1 MKKSIKER
9 VTMLAMMAAMCVT
22 FTACGGD
29 SDDDGTPQVPTGP
42 TGSTEYVDPC
52 LDFGSSQNH
61 VKEYMSAFNWELN
74 ENSNEYT
81 LLYTNQAATVVINY
95 MFIGNDKGLGMVGVT
110 YTGGGDTKALGFKAE
125 IEKRYGITMKKVTNS
140 EDGTEYIYEGLAT
153 IGGKQVEIMM
163 NCYKQ
168 GINIIYALPD

>member
-1 MKKSIKER
+1 MGCAGRLKS
-9 VTMLAMMAAMCVT
+9 
-22 FTACGGD
+22 
-29 SDDDGTPQVPTGP
+29 
-42 TGSTEYVDPC
+42 
-52 LDFGSSQNH
+52 
-61 VKEYMSAFNWELN
+61 SAIPRE
-74 ENSNEYT
+74 EGKT
-81 LLYTNQAATVVINY
+81 QTCDA
-95 MFIGNDKGLGMVGVT
+95 
-110 YTGGGDTKALGFKAE
+110 GGGDAKALGFKAE

>member
-1 MKKSIKER
+1 MKRNFLYK
-9 VTMLAMMAAMCVT
+9 VMFLAMIAVVSMT

-29 SDDDGTPQVPTGP
+29 SDNDGTPQVPTGP

-52 LDFGSSQNH
+52 LDFGSSQSH
-61 VKEYMSAFNWELN
+61 VKEYMSGFNWELN

-95 MFIGNDKGLGMVGVT
+95 MFIGSGKGLGMVGVT
-110 YTGGGDTKALGFKAE
+110 YSSGGDTKALGFKAE

>member
-1 MKKSIKER
+1 MKRNFLYK
-9 VTMLAMMAAMCVT
+9 VMFLAIIAVVSMT

-52 LDFGSSQNH
+52 LDFGSSQSH
-61 VKEYMSAFNWELN
+61 IKEYMSGFNWELN

-81 LLYTNQAATVVINY
+81 LLYTNQTATVVINY
-95 MFIGNDKGLGMVGVT
+95 MFIGNGKGLGMVGVT

>member
-1 MKKSIKER
+1 MKKSIFAKMM
-9 VTMLAMMAAMCVT
+9 MLTMMAAMCVT

-29 SDDDGTPQVPTGP
+29 SDDGTPQTPTGP
-42 TGSTEYVDPC
+42 TGSTEYMDPC
-52 LDFGSSQNH
+52 LDFGSSQSH
-61 VKEYMSAFNWELN
+61 VKEYMSGFNWELN

-81 LLYTNQAATVVINY
+81 LLYSNADATVVINY
-95 MFIGNDKGLGMVGVT
+95 MFIGNGKGLGMVGVT
-110 YTGGGDTKALGFKAE
+110 YAGGGDAKALGFKAE